1 MFEVSAEK
9 DIGISPSAEYAQFL
23 RSTLADWY
31 TGDATALE
39 GVLRMTP
46 SQLHEIA
53 VQRCPG
59 IGYVW
64 HATLS
69 NILLSFAL
77 RYLLKK
83 SLSKQHQS
91 PTAASLSPLPQSA
104 ESLIPRSVSPSLS
117 TSSSISVS
125 TSGSSYQSD
134 SFSDTTSVC
143 SSCSSAP
150 RFPAGKRSHETMAID
165 DGGNDSELPGDM
177 AAPITA
183 AEQFTQFREPLPEA
197 SGSTIGEPSRSASP
211 EAAARP
217 PPPLPTM
224 PLRDPV
230 PPTQYYAVPPP
241 QPMYQMI
248 YSAMPAP
255 GSQGAPA
262 FDETNASDF
271 LRKLED
277 TCRRSGIVRHEA
289 VMDLLPQYCERPP
302 RVWVEGQAAWKIRD
316 WKTFR
321 EDFLDHYHDWDDE
334 QLRYNKRY
342 LNKLAGGDRAT
353 NDEIRRYL
361 SEFHEVSTEVF
372 LLGRLSDGERADLL
386 IKGLPEKWQAKI
398 LKRHALKARSRSDE
412 ISYNEAYKQVQTNL
426 RVEADVYRKVE
437 RKETKHASSTEE
449 QSSSTSLRSPAPP
462 VPGVQTVPVIVPN
475 NQQGDHTSKAI
486 DDVARKLEALALKLD
501 ARTDR
506 RNNPLYEQN
515 RGIPSNGMGVNP
527 PRECWTCGGPH
538 NSTPEQC
545 DAIREFEA
553 KGMIHRNEMTG
564 RTTLGTKSNPGP
576 ELRLRM
582 GILRKDLIPEQYAAW
597 ANQNAHRSG
606 SNHVQSL
613 PSAPVQ
619 YSGVSLNGIPG
630 NDYYTAPV
638 RYVAASLLGSEPA
651 WEKLSEDEEEYRE
664 EYWTGPV
671 NAIGGQVQDGRVRKG
686 KQRASDYART
696 RNAQQGRFQPRIDE
710 AEEHEPM
717 LVPDNTQGTSQEHTL
732 EGFPAGNP
740 SPNEVPRR
748 VRGPQD
754 SAMAEKRSMI
764 TDLILRKV
772 WETSVTISIG
782 ELLGAAPRIRAG
794 VGKDISTDA
803 ISQKL
808 TEVINQVPINATA
821 ADLSQCVDVQVRDL
835 QKEARSHFM
844 SFGPD
849 QDVSVPPVIS
859 SSVNF
864 QAAEAV
870 DAPMRSLQEYTRG
883 FMYATAVI
891 GDQIVKALIDTGSAV
906 NIIHRRVIKR
916 MGVLPDMRLKPQL
929 QLTPVDGGRGIS
941 VSACLEHLPI
951 NISGVTVNSHTMV
964 TDHTTNELLL
974 GRLWA
979 KNAGLRTEEMADGRV
994 MCTIFDKGR
1003 TQQASFVAYRPSDSG
1018 SIFENQLWPQDFPS
1032 LNEEQGM

>member
-1 MFEVSAEK
+1 
-9 DIGISPSAEYAQFL
+9 
-23 RSTLADWY
+23 
-31 TGDATALE
+31 
-39 GVLRMTP
+39 
-46 SQLHEIA
+46 
-53 VQRCPG
+53 
-59 IGYVW
+59 
-64 HATLS
+64 
-69 NILLSFAL
+69 
-77 RYLLKK
+77 
-83 SLSKQHQS
+83 
-91 PTAASLSPLPQSA
+91 
-104 ESLIPRSVSPSLS
+104 
-117 TSSSISVS
+117 
-125 TSGSSYQSD
+125 
-134 SFSDTTSVC
+134 
-143 SSCSSAP
+143 
-150 RFPAGKRSHETMAID
+150 
-165 DGGNDSELPGDM
+165 
-177 AAPITA
+177 
-183 AEQFTQFREPLPEA
+183 
-197 SGSTIGEPSRSASP
+197 
-211 EAAARP
+211 
-217 PPPLPTM
+217 M

-241 QPMYQMI
+241 QPIYQMI

-255 GSQGAPA
+255 GSQGAPT
-262 FDETNASDF
+262 FDETNASEF

-277 TCRRSGIVRHEA
+277 TCRRSGIVQHA
-289 VMDLLPQYCERPP
+289 AIMDLLPQYCERPP
-302 RVWVEGQAAWKIRD
+302 RVWVESQDAWKVRD
-316 WKTFR
+316 WQTFR

-342 LNKLAGGDRAT
+342 LNKLANGDRST

-412 ISYNEAYKQVQTNL
+412 ISYDEAYKQVQTNL

-437 RKETKHASSTEE
+437 RKEVKNMSSDER
-449 QSSSTSLRSPAPP
+449 QLSLAPLRPAPSAPTVQPIP
-462 VPGVQTVPVIVPN
+462 VAMANDRQTE
-475 NQQGDHTSKAI
+475 DHTSRAI

-515 RGIPSNGMGVNP
+515 RGVPSNGMGVNP

-545 DAIREFEA
+545 DAIRDFEA
-553 KGMIHRNEMTG
+553 KGMIHRNAATG
-564 RTTLGTKSNPGP
+564 RTTLGTKAHPGP

-582 GILRKDLIPEQYAAW
+582 GVLRKDLIPEQYAAW
-597 ANQNAHRSG
+597 ASQNVPQSG
-606 SNHVQSL
+606 SNHVQSI
-613 PSAPVQ
+613 PSAPAQ
-619 YSGVSLNGIPG
+619 FLGASLNSIPG
-630 NDYYTAPV
+630 SNEYYSAPV
-638 RYVAASLLGSEPA
+638 RYIAASLLGSQPA
-651 WEKLSEDEEEYRE
+651 WEKLSEDEEEYGE
-664 EYWTGPV
+664 EYWAGPV

-696 RNAQQGRFQPRIDE
+696 RNAQQGRFQPRIDDANEGE
-710 AEEHEPM
+710 AEPM
-717 LVPDNTQGTSQEHTL
+717 HVPDDTQGASQEQTL
-732 EGFPAGNP
+732 QGFPAGNL
-740 SPNEVPRR
+740 SPNDVPRR

-754 SAMAEKRSMI
+754 PAVAEKRSMI

-808 TEVINQVPINATA
+808 TEVINQVPINAA
-821 ADLSQCVDVQVRDL
+821 VAEISQCVDAQVQDV
-835 QKEARSHFM
+835 QKTALSHFM

-849 QDVSVPPVIS
+849 HSVSIPQAAS
-859 SSVNF
+859 SSVSF
-864 QAAEAV
+864 QAAQV
-870 DAPMRSLQEYTRG
+870 TDAPMKSRQEYTRG
-883 FMYATAVI
+883 FMYATTVI

-906 NIIHRRVIKR
+906 NIIHRKVIKR
-916 MGVLPDMRLKPQL
+916 MNVLPDMRLKPHL

-951 NISGVTVNSHTMV
+951 TISGVTVNSHTMV
-964 TDHTTNELLL
+964 TDHTTNDLLL

-994 MCTIFDKGR
+994 MCTIFDESR

-1018 SIFENQLWPQDFPS
+1018 SIFENQLWPQDFSS
-1032 LNEEQGM
+1032 LNDEQGM